1 MREVYEEAG
10 VRVMRDGLRF
20 VASQPWLFPRS
31 LMVGFIAQ
39 AEPGASEAAADA
51 ADDELQDVG
60 WFSRDQVR
68 AFVESGDEE
77 NAEFHVPSKVSL
89 ARVIIEEWIASGK

>member
-1 MREVYEEAG
+1 MEEEAG
-10 VRVMRDGLRF
+10 VRCDRDTIRSVG
-20 VASQPWLFPRS
+20 SQPWLFPRS